1 MGLQE
6 NLANESVKHVA
17 FDSDLCERSPT
28 QAKHAPRRPDQTDW
42 TPAISAWQEPEMADS
57 WQQPNALKAVG
68 ADDWPIPA
76 SAPPAALSGHRT
88 DESRQD

>member
-1 MGLQE
+1 MR
-6 NLANESVKHVA
+6 LADI
-17 FDSDLCERSPT
+17 DSDLCEWSPT
-28 QAKHAPRRPDQTDW
+28 QAKHAPRRPDRTDW
-42 TPAISAWQEPEMADS
+42 NPAISASQEPEMVDS
-57 WQQPNALKAVG
+57 WQQPNALKAAG